1 MGEKGVESDM
11 TRLKGAITALAALAF
26 ACSCTRAADDEYSVK
41 ETPVVP
47 AVTNVAAFVVNAT
60 NDTASALLPQETLFK
75 DAGSPVTNK
84 DEIAIA
90 AVSTNVVAL
99 LEIAAKI
106 PEVDAVASS
115 TNDYYTVSNGVA
127 MVVAAGAAAGSTNAP
142 GVASAST
149 NVLDGASVS
158 TNAADAA
165 AAPLAAGVSADEVTN
180 IVQTAVAGTVKQA
193 ALDAVVEAVNAVNT
207 AADKVAATE
216 RRHRISTR
224 TFKLMHASAEEV
236 AMRFNTMWSGD
247 FGTVWKVTRIAQA
260 FPEANTV
267 MVTAPGAILDAC
279 EQTIAAVDVEPRQV
293 YIEARFVELQNSAVH
308 KLGIDWSMLDG
319 MGGTASFGGGID
331 RRNIGNA
338 VQNYSRTISKAGDT
352 VNYSLAG
359 KTSTKTSSTSE
370 TINSA
375 GESTTTTTANSTS
388 THTGRDGGVSYFSG
402 TLSFTDMSLVLS
414 ALDTSGDAKIFSNPK
429 IIVASGKKATV
440 DMTEKY
446 PNVAIAAKRT
456 LNGNSES
463 LDLDMKMA
471 AIPGEDKLMFAK
483 EAFFSWGISLEVT
496 PRVMS
501 NDFISVSIVPTISEK
516 AGEVTAGS
524 STTGTTG
531 SRYPIISVQR
541 LVTDFALKAG
551 STAVIGG
558 LSKTTE
564 EQVDTGIPWLRD
576 IPWIGDKLFGSKSR
590 KKVQKEILVFVTVGM
605 ADPKNIKE
613 DVGMPKN
620 AVLGRMYTQGI
631 KQEPGDRTGNAIEGI
646 AALDTRPLD
655 EQARDPLATNVVE
668 KAVFHMPFVKHADD
682 AKDDKDEKEK

>member
-1 MGEKGVESDM
+1 M
-11 TRLKGAITALAALAF
+11 TRLKGVITALAALAL
-26 ACSCTRAADDEYSVK
+26 ACSCTRADDDEYSVK
-41 ETPVVP
+41 EKPVVP
-47 AVTNVAAFVVNAT
+47 AVTNAAVFVAQAT
-60 NDTASALLPQETLFK
+60 NDAVAAMMPKGMLYK
-75 DAGSPVTNK
+75 DDVTVTTNK
-84 DEIAIA
+84 DEIAISST
-90 AVSTNVVAL
+90 STNVVAL

-106 PEVDAVASS
+106 PEIDSVVSA

-127 MVVAAGAAAGSTNAP
+127 KVVAAEVASGTTNAMVVAEG
-142 GVASAST
+142 AST
-149 NVLDGASVS
+149 NVL
-158 TNAADAA
+158 AA
-165 AAPLAAGVSADEVTN
+165 AAIASASAGVQASEVTN
-180 IVQTAVAGTVKQA
+180 IVQAAVADTVKQA

-224 TFKLMHASAEEV
+224 TFKLNYASANEV
-236 AMRFNTMWSGD
+236 AERFNTMWSGD
-247 FGTVWKVTRIAQA
+247 FGTVWKVSRIAQA
-260 FPEANTV
+260 FPEANAV
-267 MVTAPGAILDAC
+267 MVTAPGVILDAC
-279 EQTIAAVDVEPRQV
+279 EQAIAAIDVEPKQV

-338 VQNYSRTISKAGDT
+338 VQSYSRTLSKAGDT

-359 KTSTKTSSTSE
+359 KTSTKTSSFSE
-370 TINSA
+370 TKGGAA
-375 GESTTTTTANSTS
+375 GDTSTS
-388 THTGRDGGVSYFSG
+388 TSSSTSTNTGRDGGVTYFSG

-429 IIVASGKKATV
+429 IIVASGKQATV

-456 LNGNSES
+456 LNGNAES
-463 LDLDMKMA
+463 LDLDMKMVQ
-471 AIPGEDKLMFAK
+471 IPGEDKLMFAK

-496 PRVMS
+496 PRVTS
-501 NDFISVSIVPTISEK
+501 NNFISVSIVPTISEK
-516 AGEVTAGS
+516 SGEVTVGS
-524 STTGTTG
+524 DTTPG

-541 LVTDFALKAG
+541 LVTDFSLKAG

-564 EQVDTGIPWLRD
+564 EQVDTGIPWLRE

-605 ADPKNIKE
+605 ADPKDIQE

-620 AVLGRMYTQGI
+620 AVLGRMYTQGV
-631 KQEPGDRTGNAIEGI
+631 KLEPGDRTGNAIEGI
-646 AALDTRPLD
+646 AALDKRPLD
-655 EQARDPLATNVVE
+655 EQARDPLATNKVE
-668 KAVFHMPFVKHADD
+668 KTTFLLPFGRESGES
-682 AKDDKDEKEK
+682 KDDKEEK

>member
-1 MGEKGVESDM
+1 M
-11 TRLKGAITALAALAF
+11 TRLKGVITALAALALV
-26 ACSCTRAADDEYSVK
+26 CSCTRADDDEYSVK
-41 ETPVVP
+41 EKPVVP
-47 AVTNVAAFVVNAT
+47 AVTNAAVFVAQAT
-60 NDTASALLPQETLFK
+60 NDAVAAMMPKGMLYK
-75 DAGSPVTNK
+75 DDVTVTTNK
-84 DEIAIA
+84 DEIAISST
-90 AVSTNVVAL
+90 STNVVAL

-106 PEVDAVASS
+106 PEIDSVVSA

-127 MVVAAGAAAGSTNAP
+127 KVVAAEVASGSTNAMVIAE
-142 GVASAST
+142 GAST
-149 NVLDGASVS
+149 NVL
-158 TNAADAA
+158 AA
-165 AAPLAAGVSADEVTN
+165 AAIASASAGVQASEVTN
-180 IVQTAVAGTVKQA
+180 IVQAAVADTVKQA

-224 TFKLMHASAEEV
+224 TFKLNYASANEV
-236 AMRFNTMWSGD
+236 AERFNTMWSGD
-247 FGTVWKVTRIAQA
+247 FGTVWKVSRIAQA
-260 FPEANTV
+260 FPEANAV
-267 MVTAPGAILDAC
+267 MVTAPGVILDAC
-279 EQTIAAVDVEPRQV
+279 EQALAAIDVEPKQV

-338 VQNYSRTISKAGDT
+338 VQSYSRTLSKAGDT

-359 KTSTKTSSTSE
+359 KTSTKTSSFSE
-370 TINSA
+370 TKGGAA
-375 GESTTTTTANSTS
+375 GDTSTS
-388 THTGRDGGVSYFSG
+388 TSSSTSTNTGRDGGVTYFSG

-429 IIVASGKKATV
+429 IIVASGKQATV

-456 LNGNSES
+456 LNGNAES
-463 LDLDMKMA
+463 LDLDMKMVQ
-471 AIPGEDKLMFAK
+471 IPGEDKLMFAK

-496 PRVMS
+496 PRVTS

-516 AGEVTAGS
+516 AGEVTADS
-524 STTGTTG
+524 STTG

-541 LVTDFALKAG
+541 LVTDFSLKAG

-590 KKVQKEILVFVTVGM
+590 RKVQKEILVFVTVGM
-605 ADPKNIKE
+605 ANPHDIKE
-613 DVGMPKN
+613 DVGVPKN
-620 AVLGRMYTQGI
+620 AVLGRMYTQGA
-631 KQEPGDRTGNAIEGI
+631 KLEPGDRTGNAIEGI
-646 AALDTRPLD
+646 AALDMRPLD

-668 KAVFHMPFVKHADD
+668 KAVFHMPFVRPADEP
-682 AKDDKDEKEK
+682 KDDKDEKEK

>member
-1 MGEKGVESDM
+1 M
-11 TRLKGAITALAALAF
+11 TRLKGVITALAALAL
-26 ACSCTRAADDEYSVK
+26 ACSCTRADDDEYSVK
-41 ETPVVP
+41 EKPVVP
-47 AVTNVAAFVVNAT
+47 AVTNVAVFVAQAT
-60 NDTASALLPQETLFK
+60 NDAVAAMMPKGMFYK
-75 DAGSPVTNK
+75 DDVTVTTNK
-84 DEIAIA
+84 DEIAISST
-90 AVSTNVVAL
+90 STNVVAL

-106 PEVDAVASS
+106 PEIDSVVSA

-127 MVVAAGAAAGSTNAP
+127 KVVAAEVASGSTNAMV
-142 GVASAST
+142 VAEGAST
-149 NVLDGASVS
+149 NVL
-158 TNAADAA
+158 AA
-165 AAPLAAGVSADEVTN
+165 AAIASASAGVQASEVTN
-180 IVQTAVAGTVKQA
+180 IVQAAVADTVKQA

-224 TFKLMHASAEEV
+224 TFKLNYASANEV
-236 AMRFNTMWSGD
+236 AERFNTMWSGD
-247 FGTVWKVTRIAQA
+247 FGTVWKVSRIAQA
-260 FPEANTV
+260 FPEANAV
-267 MVTAPGAILDAC
+267 MVTAPGVILDAC
-279 EQTIAAVDVEPRQV
+279 DQAIAAIDVEPKQV

-338 VQNYSRTISKAGDT
+338 VQSYSRTLSKAGDT

-359 KTSTKTSSTSE
+359 KTSTKTSSFSE
-370 TINSA
+370 TKGGAA
-375 GESTTTTTANSTS
+375 GDTSTS
-388 THTGRDGGVSYFSG
+388 TSSSTSTNTGRDGGVTYFSG

-429 IIVASGKKATV
+429 IIVASGKQATV

-456 LNGNSES
+456 LNGNAES
-463 LDLDMKMA
+463 LDLDMKMVQ
-471 AIPGEDKLMFAK
+471 IPGEDKLMFAK

-496 PRVMS
+496 PRVTS

-516 AGEVTAGS
+516 AGEVTADS
-524 STTGTTG
+524 STTG

-541 LVTDFALKAG
+541 LVTDFSLKAG

-590 KKVQKEILVFVTVGM
+590 RKVQKEILVFVTVGM
-605 ADPKNIKE
+605 ANPHDIKE
-613 DVGMPKN
+613 DVGVPKN
-620 AVLGRMYTQGI
+620 AGLGRMYTQGA
-631 KQEPGDRTGNAIEGI
+631 KLEPGDRTGNAIEGI
-646 AALDTRPLD
+646 AALDMRSLD

-668 KAVFHMPFVKHADD
+668 KAVFHMPFVRPADD
-682 AKDDKDEKEK
+682 PKDDKDEKDEKEK

>member
-1 MGEKGVESDM
+1 M
-11 TRLKGAITALAALAF
+11 TRLKGVITALAALAL
-26 ACSCTRAADDEYSVK
+26 ACSCTRADDDEYSVK
-41 ETPVVP
+41 EKPVVP
-47 AVTNVAAFVVNAT
+47 AVTNAAVFVAQAT
-60 NDTASALLPQETLFK
+60 NDAVAAMMPKGMLYK
-75 DAGSPVTNK
+75 DDVTVTTNK
-84 DEIAIA
+84 DEIAISSTA
-90 AVSTNVVAL
+90 TNVVAL

-106 PEVDAVASS
+106 PEIDSVVSA

-127 MVVAAGAAAGSTNAP
+127 KVVAAEVASGTTNAMVIAE
-142 GVASAST
+142 GAST
-149 NVLDGASVS
+149 NVL
-158 TNAADAA
+158 AA
-165 AAPLAAGVSADEVTN
+165 AAIASASAGVQASEVTN
-180 IVQTAVAGTVKQA
+180 IVQAAVADTVKQA

-224 TFKLMHASAEEV
+224 TFNLNYASANEV
-236 AMRFNTMWSGD
+236 AERFNTMWSGD
-247 FGTVWKVTRIAQA
+247 FGTVWKVSRIAQA
-260 FPEANTV
+260 FPEANAV
-267 MVTAPGAILDAC
+267 MVTAPGVILDAC
-279 EQTIAAVDVEPRQV
+279 EQAIAAIDVEPKQV

-338 VQNYSRTISKAGDT
+338 VQDYSRTLTSGGDT
-352 VNYSLAG
+352 VKYSLAG
-359 KTSTKTSSTSE
+359 KTSTKTSSQQTVKDNR
-370 TINSA
+370 T
-375 GESTTTTTANSTS
+375 GDGTTTTSSSSTS
-388 THTGRDGGVSYFSG
+388 TNTGRDGGVSYFSG

-429 IIVASGKKATV
+429 IIVASGKQATV

-446 PNVAIAAKRT
+446 PNVQIAAKRT

-496 PRVMS
+496 PRVTS
-501 NDFISVSIVPTISEK
+501 NNFISVSIVPTISEK
-516 AGEVTAGS
+516 SGEVTVGS
-524 STTGTTG
+524 DTTPG

-541 LVTDFALKAG
+541 LVTDFSLKAG

-564 EQVDTGIPWLRD
+564 EQVDTGIPWLRE

-605 ADPKNIKE
+605 ADPKDIQE

-620 AVLGRMYTQGI
+620 AVLGRMYTQGV
-631 KQEPGDRTGNAIEGI
+631 KLEPGDRTGNAIEGI
-646 AALDTRPLD
+646 AALDKRPLD
-655 EQARDPLATNVVE
+655 EQARDPLATNKVE
-668 KAVFHMPFVKHADD
+668 KTTFLLPFGRESGES
-682 AKDDKDEKEK
+682 KDDKEEK

>member
-1 MGEKGVESDM
+1 M
-11 TRLKGAITALAALAF
+11 TRLKGVITALAALAL
-26 ACSCTRAADDEYSVK
+26 ACSCTRADDDEYSVK
-41 ETPVVP
+41 EKPVVP
-47 AVTNVAAFVVNAT
+47 AVTNAAVFVAQAT
-60 NDTASALLPQETLFK
+60 NDAVAAMMPKGMFYK
-75 DAGSPVTNK
+75 DDVTVTTNK
-84 DEIAIA
+84 DEIAISST
-90 AVSTNVVAL
+90 STNVVAL

-106 PEVDAVASS
+106 PEIDSVVSA

-127 MVVAAGAAAGSTNAP
+127 KVVAAEVASGSTNAMV
-142 GVASAST
+142 VAEGAST
-149 NVLDGASVS
+149 NVL
-158 TNAADAA
+158 AA
-165 AAPLAAGVSADEVTN
+165 AAIASASAGVQASEVTN
-180 IVQTAVAGTVKQA
+180 IVQAAVADTVKQA

-224 TFKLMHASAEEV
+224 TFKLNYASANEV
-236 AMRFNTMWSGD
+236 AERFNTMWSGD
-247 FGTVWKVTRIAQA
+247 FGTVWKVSRIAQA
-260 FPEANTV
+260 FPEANAV
-267 MVTAPGAILDAC
+267 MVTAPGVILDAC
-279 EQTIAAVDVEPRQV
+279 EQAIAAIDVEPKQV

-338 VQNYSRTISKAGDT
+338 VQSYSRTLSKAGDT

-359 KTSTKTSSTSE
+359 KTSTKTSSFSE
-370 TINSA
+370 TKGGAA
-375 GESTTTTTANSTS
+375 GDTSTS
-388 THTGRDGGVSYFSG
+388 TSSSTSTNTGRDGGVTYFSG

-429 IIVASGKKATV
+429 IIVASGKQATV

-456 LNGNSES
+456 LNGNAES
-463 LDLDMKMA
+463 LDLDMKMVQ
-471 AIPGEDKLMFAK
+471 IPGEDKLMFAK

-496 PRVMS
+496 PRVTS

-516 AGEVTAGS
+516 AGEVTADS
-524 STTGTTG
+524 STTG

-541 LVTDFALKAG
+541 LVTDFSLKAG

-590 KKVQKEILVFVTVGM
+590 RKVQKEILVFVTVGM
-605 ADPKNIKE
+605 ANPHDIKE
-613 DVGMPKN
+613 DVGVPKN
-620 AVLGRMYTQGI
+620 AVLGRMYTQGA
-631 KQEPGDRTGNAIEGI
+631 KLEPGDRTGNAIEGI
-646 AALDTRPLD
+646 AALDMRPLD

-668 KAVFHMPFVKHADD
+668 KAVFHMPFVRPADEP
-682 AKDDKDEKEK
+682 KDDKDEKEK

>member
-1 MGEKGVESDM
+1 M

-90 AVSTNVVAL
+90 ATSTNVVAL

-106 PEVDAVASS
+106 PEIDSIVSA

-127 MVVAAGAAAGSTNAP
+127 KVVTVEAETGLTNATAAVAA
-142 GVASAST
+142 AST
-149 NVLDGASVS
+149 NVL
-158 TNAADAA
+158 AA
-165 AAPLAAGVSADEVTN
+165 AETASAPAGVQASEVTN
-180 IVQTAVAGTVKQA
+180 IVQAAVADTVKQA

-224 TFKLMHASAEEV
+224 TFKLDYASAKEV
-236 AMRFNTMWSGD
+236 AERFNTMWSGD
-247 FGTVWKVTRIAQA
+247 FGTVWKVSRIAQA
-260 FPEANTV
+260 FPEANAV
-267 MVTAPGAILDAC
+267 MVTAPGVILDAC
-279 EQTIAAVDVEPRQV
+279 EQAIAAIDVEPRQV
-293 YIEARFVELQNSAVH
+293 YIEARFVELQNSAEH

-359 KTSTKTSSTSE
+359 KTSTKTSSSSE
-370 TINSA
+370 TTGGTA
-375 GESTTTTTANSTS
+375 GNTSTTTSSSTS
-388 THTGRDGGVSYFSG
+388 TNTGRDGGVTYFSG

-429 IIVASGKKATV
+429 IIVASGKQATV

-456 LNGNSES
+456 LNGNAES
-463 LDLDMKMA
+463 LDLDMKMVQ
-471 AIPGEDKLMFAK
+471 IPGEDKLMFAK

-496 PRVMS
+496 PRVTS
-501 NDFISVSIVPTISEK
+501 NNFINVSIVPTISEK
-516 AGEVTAGS
+516 AGEVTADS
-524 STTGTTG
+524 STTG

-541 LVTDFALKAG
+541 LVTDFSLKAG

-576 IPWIGDKLFGSKSR
+576 IPWIGDKLFGSKR
-590 KKVQKEILVFVTVGM
+590 RRKVQKEILVFVTVGM
-605 ADPKNIKE
+605 ANPQDIKE

-620 AVLGRMYTQGI
+620 AVLGRMYTQGT
-631 KQEPGDRTGNAIEGI
+631 KLEPGDRTGNAIEGI
-646 AALDTRPLD
+646 AALDMRPLD

-668 KAVFHMPFVKHADD
+668 KAVFHMPFVKPADD